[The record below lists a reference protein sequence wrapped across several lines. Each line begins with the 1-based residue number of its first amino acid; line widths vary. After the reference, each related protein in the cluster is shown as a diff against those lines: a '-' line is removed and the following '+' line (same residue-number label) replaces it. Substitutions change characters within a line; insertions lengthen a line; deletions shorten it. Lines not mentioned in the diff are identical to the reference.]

1 MVRKEPASARSI
13 ERAIIWICRRSS
25 ISLKSLVRS
34 GPITTLMFPPR
45 ISQNQLAARRYG
57 AGFGLAMNCQN
68 RVKEDLRA
76 VPFRNGDT
84 FRERPNVREL
94 EWCANA
100 PAKAAK
106 PR

>member
-1 MVRKEPASARSI
+1 
-13 ERAIIWICRRSS
+13 
-25 ISLKSLVRS
+25 
-34 GPITTLMFPPR
+34 
-45 ISQNQLAARRYG
+45 
-57 AGFGLAMNCQN
+57 MNCQN